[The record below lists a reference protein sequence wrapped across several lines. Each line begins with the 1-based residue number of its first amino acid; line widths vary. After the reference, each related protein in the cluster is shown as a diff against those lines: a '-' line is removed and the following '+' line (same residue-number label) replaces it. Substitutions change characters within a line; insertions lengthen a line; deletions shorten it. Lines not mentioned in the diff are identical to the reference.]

1 MHSVPVRI
9 RITAAVVLL
18 VGLALTGAGFV
29 VYVLQLRQID
39 ENVNAAITQE
49 LEEFKRFQV
58 ESSEEFADPA
68 ALIRANLRSNVA
80 GENELFVGF
89 IGGEW
94 AFAQQNRYSDHSTY
108 DDLRTDPA
116 LAEGVNRVLPEG
128 GSFRLDTELGPT
140 VVTVQPVSSANETAD
155 GAFVILYLLTSDQDA
170 LGDVMRTYAI
180 VAFLSLIAI
189 SATAYGVA
197 GRLLRPVRRIHATAQ
212 TISDTDLSRRLE
224 VTGNDDLTDLS
235 HTFNAMLD
243 RLEEAFDGQ
252 RRFLDDAGHELRT
265 PITIVRGHLELLDA
279 DDAAEVKTTTS
290 LVIDEVDRMSRL
302 VDDLILLAKTRRPDF
317 LRPDWLD
324 VGELTDDLA
333 DKVRGFGDRTW
344 SVDHRGRGSAFVDR
358 QRITQAML
366 QLVDNAVRHTEV
378 GDSIAIGSIQDDD
391 ALRLWVRDTGVGI
404 GHEHQQV
411 IFDRFRQVD
420 PNSLPGSGLGL
431 SIVSEIARAHG
442 GDVGVT
448 SVLGGGSTFTV
459 TLPRTDPQWRTS

>member
-39 ENVNAAITQE
+39 ENVNAAISQE
-49 LEEFKRFQV
+49 LDEFKRFQA
-58 ESSEEFADPA
+58 ESSEEFANPE

-89 IGGEW
+89 VDGEW

-116 LAEGVNRVLPEG
+116 LAAEVNRVLPEG
-128 GSFRLDTELGPT
+128 GSFRLDTALGPS
-140 VVTVQPVSSANETAD
+140 VVTVQPVTSANDAD
-155 GAFVILYLLTSDQDA
+155 GAFVILYLLSSDQDA

-197 GRLLRPVRRIHATAQ
+197 GRLLRPVRRIQATAQ

-235 HTFNAMLD
+235 HTFNAMLA
-243 RLEEAFDGQ
+243 RLEESFDGQ

-279 DDAAEVKTTTS
+279 SDPAEVKTTTS

-317 LRPDWLD
+317 LLPDWLD
-324 VGELTDDLA
+324 VAELTDDIA
-333 DKVRGFGDRTW
+333 EKVRGFGDRVW
-344 SVDHRGRGSAFVDR
+344 SVDHRGRGDAFIDR

-366 QLVDNAVRHTEV
+366 QLVDNAVRHTKA
-378 GDSIAIGSIQDDD
+378 GDTIAIGSIQDDD
-391 ALRLWVRDTGVGI
+391 ALRLWVRDTGIGI
-404 GHEHQQV
+404 AHEHQQV

-431 SIVSEIARAHG
+431 SIVSAIARAHG

>member
-1 MHSVPVRI
+1 MPVRI

-49 LEEFKRFQV
+49 LEEFQQFQV
-58 ESSEEFADPA
+58 ESSEAFTGPAD
-68 ALIRANLRSNVA
+68 LIKANLRTNVA

-89 IGGEW
+89 IDGEW
-94 AFAQQNRYSDHSTY
+94 AFAQQNRYSDRSAY
-108 DDLRTDPA
+108 DDLKADPR
-116 LAEGVNRVLPEG
+116 LAAGVNEELPGG
-128 GSFRLDTELGPT
+128 GSFRLDTALGPS
-140 VVTVQPVSSANETAD
+140 VVTVQPVASANQAAD
-155 GAFVILYLLTSDQDA
+155 GAFVILYLLSSDRTA

-212 TISDTDLSRRLE
+212 RISDTDLSRRLE

-252 RRFLDDAGHELRT
+252 RQFLDDAGHELRT

-279 DDAAEVKTTTS
+279 NDAAEVKTTTS

-317 LRPDWLD
+317 LRPEWLD
-324 VGELTDDLA
+324 LGELTDDIA
-333 DKVRGFGDRTW
+333 DKVRGFGDRAW

-358 QRITQAML
+358 QRMNQAML

-378 GDSIAIGSIQDDD
+378 GDCIAIGSIQDD
-391 ALRLWVRDTGVGI
+391 AVLRLWVRDTGVGI
-404 GHEHQQV
+404 AYEHQQV

-420 PNSLPGSGLGL
+420 PNTLKGSGLGL
-431 SIVSEIARAHG
+431 SIVSAIVRAHG
-442 GDVGVT
+442 GEVEVT
-448 SVLGGGSTFTV
+448 SVPGGGSTFTV
-459 TLPRTDPQWRTS
+459 TLPYTDPSWSAP